1 VTESPAQELPVKVL
15 TDSDA
20 RGIAL
25 GLVQAW
31 TDQDIVTCKH
41 LLLAAE
47 EHGTR
52 AVLQRQL
59 ELVADQQLHFSADLP
74 ETRLYEGL
82 VLAHATGLPEA
93 FDQLWPAD
101 VDGQL
106 RLLIVGSQLLQLLS
120 AAGRVA
126 LPHVQ
131 FARWTES

>member
-1 VTESPAQELPVKVL
+1 MTDSPVPVKVL

-31 TDQDIVTCKH
+31 ADQDIVTCRH
-41 LLLAAE
+41 LLVAAE
-47 EHGTR
+47 QCGAR
-52 AVLQRQL
+52 AVLRCQL
-59 ELVADQQLHFSADLP
+59 ELVAGEQLHFSADLP

-82 VLAHATGLPEA
+82 VLAHATGLPEV

-120 AAGRVA
+120 EAGRVA
-126 LPHVQ
+126 LPHVR
-131 FARWTES
+131 FARWVNS